1 METHSS
7 VKISD
12 PDARTKMLEK
22 RIREIASAPTELE
35 RNARIEIALAE
46 VEGRTPEEWAM
57 EYMDYAT
64 NQDGQYF

>member
-1 METHSS
+1 METHST
-7 VKISD
+7 VKNFD
-12 PDARTKMLEK
+12 PIARTKSLEK

-46 VEGRTPEEWAM
+46 VEGRKPDEWAM

-64 NQDGQYF
+64 NQDDQYF